1 MKTKNLNNT
10 DYQILEN
17 IIKNSKISRTDLS
30 KFLELTP
37 AAISKAI
44 KKLITANL
52 IEEKN
57 ILSSTGGRPR
67 IALKINKDYKKI
79 IGINLGVGF
88 IRIAVSNL
96 DGEFL
101 KVEER
106 KPCLLIQKQSTI
118 EKTLY
123 GFGSLIERSKSH
135 LLLSLKFC

>member
-106 KPCLLIQKQSTI
+106 KFSFKTQ
-118 EKTLY
+118 EKV
-123 GFGSLIERSKSH
+123 
-135 LLLSLKFC
+135 LKL